1 MNIKGNNVLIRA
13 IEIDDAPLLLD
24 MINDPE
30 TENMLG
36 GYSFPVS
43 EHQQVAWINNL
54 TSDPRTFRGM
64 IEVEGKAIGTVI
76 LTDIDHKN
84 GTAEFHIKLGTGN
97 VRGKGYGVDTC
108 NAIIKYAF
116 KELRLNCV
124 YSTVRADNIPSQKML
139 LKAGFREEAVLR
151 QRLYK
156 KGEYFDVISFSILAN
171 EYENL

>member
-1 MNIKGNNVLIRA
+1 MNIKGKNVLIRA
-13 IEIDDAPLLLD
+13 IEMDDAPLLLD

-43 EHQQVAWINNL
+43 EHQQVAWINSL

-97 VRGKGYGVDTC
+97 VRGKGYGVDAC

-116 KELRLNCV
+116 KELRLNCIYANV
-124 YSTVRADNIPSQKML
+124 KEDNYASRRLFQKS
-139 LKAGFREEAVLR
+139 GFTEEGILR
-151 QRLYK
+151 NRLFKDGSYH
-156 KGEYFDVISFSILAN
+156 DVVSFSILAS
-171 EYENL
+171 ECENL

>member
-1 MNIKGNNVLIRA
+1 MNIKGKNVLIRA
-13 IEIDDAPLLLD
+13 IEMDDAPLLLD

-43 EHQQVAWINNL
+43 EHQQVAWINSL

-108 NAIIKYAF
+108 KAIIKYAF

-124 YSTVRADNIPSQKML
+124 HSTVRADNIPSQKML
-139 LKAGFREEAVLR
+139 LKSGFIKEAVLR

-156 KGEYFDVISFSILAN
+156 KGEYLDVISFSILAG
-171 EYENL
+171 ECEDL